1 MGFVLNRKNDL
12 ETDKVWFKHEEPSE
26 DNVFTL
32 LDRLEKVVDQIVE
45 RLKGKK
51 TFQEAVK

>member
-1 MGFVLNRKNDL
+1 MNRKNDL